1 MQRDEDPPRGAQAAE
16 PGPSAVLANFPLSGD
31 SESQITAF
39 IESLSQGLSGPK
51 FRKLLTYVLKF
62 VELNR
67 SKYEQLRTEQL
78 RLSDQADSTRDEL
91 SRMINILNERLPAMA
106 PVQGISEQL
115 PAMAPVQGVPP
126 TPAVA
131 VQPPLP
137 SAPAAP
143 APPMPSAHMAPAFP
157 PTSQAFDPTPSA
169 TQASGTG
176 SFAILPPAIQNLD
189 GTVSRRMDQ
198 VGNNALVTFSGNDE
212 MASKKAKLYG
222 ASAKYDIFTGHDMSQ
237 FPEWVAQ
244 FMSGLNLFQ
253 PTEPSACKIALQ
265 LMRGKAAEMTKN
277 VSQQVTMLNLQE
289 LMTQL
294 DRIFN
299 TTGNRT
305 VAVGLFGG
313 FVQREDMSV
322 QDYSIRIEQ
331 LFYRAY
337 PGLNPDQSL
346 FLMDR
351 FINGL
356 ISSEVKER
364 LRVPPQPTY
373 FRQAVEKAMSYSAA
387 LYHNDQILKQRSM
400 AWKMA
405 ASTSNPLNTRSSLK
419 SPKGSLQM
427 IETPEDEAA
436 TIQTIKKW
444 CALHKSDKHSN
455 AECRAQKEPVT
466 SSTAST
472 TKKRPKG
479 KDKRKTKPRK
489 LKFKT
494 KADKKKFLRSIEDA
508 EGVSLE
514 STSSDDEA
522 VVEQSLMQLD
532 SESDGEDEDG
542 ELHLLMLAPD
552 LFNDQDASMDSVLF
566 FPTSYTVTDP
576 LMASANPF
584 VKNEALSSQIGISP
598 PENIPENTTST
609 MNTPVVSIPPFKEEE
624 NPYSPDLD
632 SIPLDEEMFPSLEAP
647 EAPMVP
653 VSTASAP
660 AHNYILLGGLYYQQV
675 PPPHNVVVSQSAIPI
690 PALVPVTTAPSAA
703 SVTVPTTSAVAE
715 IHAPPTAPSEVP
727 LPLSDD
733 DSIAKETETPKD
745 GIAAAAAAVSPE
757 PEKRTYERPTAPIP
771 DVVSDQS
778 RSHPRS
784 RSASSCRS
792 DTNAA
797 TKKPQGISPPS
808 SDSKKVR
815 GIGRGKPKT
824 QGSLVTPST
833 SLGNITAP
841 RENLRITIPAGSNKR
856 IVEIIPNDFPAN
868 IQHLA
873 NLEGEALKRWEL
885 QLPSA
890 VESKFV
896 VEIPQEDPREDSE
909 IDLRTGEPTSRPWT
923 EPLQFTYNSH
933 SVLGDHQRFAQ
944 EVLKMEPGIWDRALV
959 EGNPTLFYQA
969 YFLDQQKLSEV
980 RQKGTVRIQQFNV
993 KVTRQSPDRDYATS
1007 SRANRERLEAKF
1019 RLALTQMYQAFE
1031 EAFQFESSDFITDLR
1046 NHLVKTAVTHISS
1059 LFASSR
1065 CRTCHR
1071 GRKMDAV
1078 WRIRR
1083 FESLLPYLAEIPL
1096 ESYRKAEDHRAN
1108 VLLDKTALVAE
1119 GSPMDRY
1126 QLGLTSDDR
1135 KLYASLSFAE
1145 RKSFD
1150 QELSSLANVNSLMR
1164 MSRRWEN
1171 CKEVSPALDIN
1182 LGHQAFQKMRQLRR
1196 INLLPIAQML
1206 LHRYHDRR
1214 INLIDR
1220 FGKSTSQ

>member
-16 PGPSAVLANFPLSGD
+16 PGPSAILASFQLSGD

-51 FRKLLTYVLKF
+51 FRKILTYILKF

-78 RLSDQADSTRDEL
+78 RLSDQANSTRDEL
-91 SRMINILNERLPAMA
+91 SRILNIVHERLPAMA

-115 PAMAPVQGVPP
+115 PAVAPVQGVPP

-131 VQPPLP
+131 IQPPLP
-137 SAPAAP
+137 SAPVAP

-157 PTSQAFDPTPSA
+157 PTLQTFDPQPSA

-198 VGNNALVTFSGNDE
+198 VGNNALVTFSGNEE

-244 FMSGLNLFQ
+244 FMSGINLFQ

-356 ISSEVKER
+356 ISSEVKEH
-364 LRVPPQPTY
+364 LRVPPQPSY

-387 LYHNDQILKQRSM
+387 IYHNDQILKQRSM

-419 SPKGSLQM
+419 NPKGSLQM

-455 AECRAQKEPVT
+455 AECRVQKE
-466 SSTAST
+466 SAANSTTAT

-514 STSSDDEA
+514 SSSSDDEA

-532 SESDGEDEDG
+532 SESGDEEDDEDG
-542 ELHLLMLAPD
+542 ELHLLMLASD
-552 LFNDQDASMDSVLF
+552 LLMDQDVSMDSVLF
-566 FPTSYTVTDP
+566 FPMSHTVTDP

-584 VKNEALSSQIGISP
+584 VKCEASSSKLESVLQR
-598 PENIPENTTST
+598 TS
-609 MNTPVVSIPPFKEEE
+609 
-624 NPYSPDLD
+624 
-632 SIPLDEEMFPSLEAP
+632 
-647 EAPMVP
+647 
-653 VSTASAP
+653 
-660 AHNYILLGGLYYQQV
+660 
-675 PPPHNVVVSQSAIPI
+675 
-690 PALVPVTTAPSAA
+690 
-703 SVTVPTTSAVAE
+703 
-715 IHAPPTAPSEVP
+715 
-727 LPLSDD
+727 
-733 DSIAKETETPKD
+733 
-745 GIAAAAAAVSPE
+745 
-757 PEKRTYERPTAPIP
+757 KRT
-771 DVVSDQS
+771 
-778 RSHPRS
+778 
-784 RSASSCRS
+784 
-792 DTNAA
+792 
-797 TKKPQGISPPS
+797 
-808 SDSKKVR
+808 
-815 GIGRGKPKT
+815 
-824 QGSLVTPST
+824 
-833 SLGNITAP
+833 
-841 RENLRITIPAGSNKR
+841 
-856 IVEIIPNDFPAN
+856 
-868 IQHLA
+868 QH
-873 NLEGEALKRWEL
+873 
-885 QLPSA
+885 QL
-890 VESKFV
+890 
-896 VEIPQEDPREDSE
+896 
-909 IDLRTGEPTSRPWT
+909 
-923 EPLQFTYNSH
+923 
-933 SVLGDHQRFAQ
+933 
-944 EVLKMEPGIWDRALV
+944 
-959 EGNPTLFYQA
+959 
-969 YFLDQQKLSEV
+969 
-980 RQKGTVRIQQFNV
+980 
-993 KVTRQSPDRDYATS
+993 
-1007 SRANRERLEAKF
+1007 
-1019 RLALTQMYQAFE
+1019 
-1031 EAFQFESSDFITDLR
+1031 
-1046 NHLVKTAVTHISS
+1046 
-1059 LFASSR
+1059 
-1065 CRTCHR
+1065 
-1071 GRKMDAV
+1071 
-1078 WRIRR
+1078 
-1083 FESLLPYLAEIPL
+1083 
-1096 ESYRKAEDHRAN
+1096 
-1108 VLLDKTALVAE
+1108 
-1119 GSPMDRY
+1119 
-1126 QLGLTSDDR
+1126 
-1135 KLYASLSFAE
+1135 
-1145 RKSFD
+1145 
-1150 QELSSLANVNSLMR
+1150 
-1164 MSRRWEN
+1164 
-1171 CKEVSPALDIN
+1171 
-1182 LGHQAFQKMRQLRR
+1182 
-1196 INLLPIAQML
+1196 
-1206 LHRYHDRR
+1206 
-1214 INLIDR
+1214 
-1220 FGKSTSQ
+1220 